1 VGSVTSGGFSPCLER
16 GIGMGYVPPA
26 LAKNGAR
33 FGVRS
38 GNADLVAVTTPRPF
52 YEGAFHSKP
61 RKPQASASEPA
72 AREDDMA
79 KVPDGRR
86 YTKEHEWAKLEG
98 DLVTVG
104 ITDWAQ
110 EQLSDVVYV
119 ELPAVGKTVRQ
130 SDAFG
135 VIEAVKTVS
144 DLYAPVSGEVVEVNQ
159 ALADNPALVNQ
170 SPYEK

>member
-1 VGSVTSGGFSPCLER
+1 
-16 GIGMGYVPPA
+16 
-26 LAKNGAR
+26 
-33 FGVRS
+33 
-38 GNADLVAVTTPRPF
+38 
-52 YEGAFHSKP
+52 
-61 RKPQASASEPA
+61 
-72 AREDDMA
+72 MA
-79 KVPDGRR
+79 KVPDGLR

-98 DLVTVG
+98 DVVTVG

-119 ELPAVGKTVRQ
+119 ELPAVGKAVRA

-159 ALADNPALVNQ
+159 ALTDNPAWVNQ
-170 SPYEK
+170 SPYEKGWMIKIKTKSAAELEGLLDASSYGALLEEAAR

>member
-1 VGSVTSGGFSPCLER
+1 
-16 GIGMGYVPPA
+16 
-26 LAKNGAR
+26 
-33 FGVRS
+33 
-38 GNADLVAVTTPRPF
+38 
-52 YEGAFHSKP
+52 
-61 RKPQASASEPA
+61 
-72 AREDDMA
+72 MA
-79 KVPDGRR
+79 KVPDGLR

-98 DLVTVG
+98 DVVTIG

-119 ELPAVGKTVRQ
+119 ELPAVGKAVRQ

-159 ALADNPALVNQ
+159 ALVDNPAWVNQ
-170 SPYEK
+170 SPYELGWMIKIKTKCAAELDGLLDASSYGALLEEAAR

>member
-1 VGSVTSGGFSPCLER
+1 
-16 GIGMGYVPPA
+16 
-26 LAKNGAR
+26 
-33 FGVRS
+33 
-38 GNADLVAVTTPRPF
+38 
-52 YEGAFHSKP
+52 
-61 RKPQASASEPA
+61 
-72 AREDDMA
+72 MA
-79 KVPDGRR
+79 KVPDGLR

-119 ELPAVGKTVRQ
+119 ELPAVGRAVRQ

-159 ALADNPALVNQ
+159 GLADNPAWVNQ
-170 SPYEK
+170 SPYEKGWMIKIKTKSAAELEGLLDASSYGALLEEAAR